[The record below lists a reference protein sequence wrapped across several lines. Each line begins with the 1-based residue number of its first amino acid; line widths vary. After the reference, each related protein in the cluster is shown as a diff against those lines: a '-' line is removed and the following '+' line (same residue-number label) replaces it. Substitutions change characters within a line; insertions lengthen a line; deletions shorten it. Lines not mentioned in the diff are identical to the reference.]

1 MKPTTPA
8 LHRDIDA
15 AHKRAMDLKHEH
27 YHERIDR
34 DLALFRAKL
43 LTLALLTALAVLV
56 WSLASTENG
65 RDVCQLIARLFQ

>member
-1 MKPTTPA
+1 MDMKHA
-8 LHRDIDA
+8 C
-15 AHKRAMDLKHEH
+15 
-27 YHERIDR
+27 YHARLDR

-56 WSLASTENG
+56 WSLGSTENG